1 MNCGDCMNKKNV
13 PYNNLPLLP
22 PKFEIETLPILKKA
36 ISANKSLAELRGWS
50 FNQANPLLLL
60 QSIALQEAKSSSEIE
75 NIVTTNDEIYQ
86 ALATPADKN
95 ISPATKEVLHYKE
108 ALWHGCEKVKE
119 GYPLTI
125 NLFIELFQ
133 IIKQRTDGIRK
144 LPGTKLKNN
153 FNEVVYTPP
162 NNSEDILRL
171 LTNLEKYIN
180 EDAPD
185 DVDPLIKLAVMHYQF
200 ECIHPFPDGNGRVGR
215 IINVLYLMKEQLLE
229 FPILYLS
236 RYIIKNKTSYYKAL
250 QGVTEKNDWAT
261 WILYMLDAVEKT
273 AQETL
278 NSIKDIYSAQNELLN
293 FLSRKAPSL
302 CSKELVELLFEQPYC
317 KISFLVER
325 NIAKS
330 QTASKYLKQ
339 LCNLGIFQMLKH
351 GRDNYYINI
360 KLWDI
365 LTKNSL

>member
-185 DVDPLIKLAVMHYQF
+185 DVDPLIKLAV
-200 ECIHPFPDGNGRVGR
+200 I
-215 IINVLYLMKEQLLE
+215 VLEE
-229 FPILYLS
+229 
-236 RYIIKNKTSYYKAL
+236 
-250 QGVTEKNDWAT
+250 
-261 WILYMLDAVEKT
+261 
-273 AQETL
+273 
-278 NSIKDIYSAQNELLN
+278 
-293 FLSRKAPSL
+293 
-302 CSKELVELLFEQPYC
+302 
-317 KISFLVER
+317 
-325 NIAKS
+325 
-330 QTASKYLKQ
+330 
-339 LCNLGIFQMLKH
+339 
-351 GRDNYYINI
+351 
-360 KLWDI
+360 
-365 LTKNSL
+365 